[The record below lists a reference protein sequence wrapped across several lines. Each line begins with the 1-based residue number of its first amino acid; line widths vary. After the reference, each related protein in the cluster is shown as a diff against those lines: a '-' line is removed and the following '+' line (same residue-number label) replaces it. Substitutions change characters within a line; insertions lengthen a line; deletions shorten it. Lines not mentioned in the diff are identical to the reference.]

1 MIQTINPVY
10 STLVAHKDPT
20 KCPLGA
26 LAFYFHWLYD
36 EYGLTEK
43 MDIDWSV
50 NKSWR
55 GVSNYP
61 ASSASPESAG
71 II

>member
-1 MIQTINPVY
+1 MIQNINPVY

-55 GVSNYP
+55 AVS
-61 ASSASPESAG
+61 S
-71 II
+71 